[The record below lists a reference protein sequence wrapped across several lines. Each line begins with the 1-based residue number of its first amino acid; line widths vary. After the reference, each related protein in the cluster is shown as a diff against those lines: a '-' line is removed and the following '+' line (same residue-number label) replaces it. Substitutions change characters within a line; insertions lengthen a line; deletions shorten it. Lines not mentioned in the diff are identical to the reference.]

1 MTLPNT
7 LTVGRV
13 VTVPIFACAYLS
25 GARHVALG
33 LFVMASLT
41 DFLDGYI
48 ARKMNQ
54 MSAFGAFL
62 DPVADKLMVVTALVV
77 FAACPPAAVTA
88 FTPAWVLPGAAVA
101 VGCREIAVSAVRELA
116 ATRGPVARK
125 AMDVNSLGK
134 LKTTAQMG
142 SLNALL
148 WVAAYPDRTSTT
160 AIAMGG
166 VALLGVAV
174 GLTIWSMMIYFQ
186 RVFVHL
192 NILAEFA
199 RVHPAGQPSR
209 T

>member
-88 FTPAWVLPGAAVA
+88 FTPAWVLPGAAVV
-101 VGCREIAVSAVRELA
+101 VGCREITVSAVRELA

-125 AMDVNSLGK
+125 AMDVNSWGK
-134 LKTTAQMG
+134 LKTTTQMG
-142 SLNALL
+142 AIIALL
-148 WVAAYPDRTSTT
+148 WVAAYPDGTGTT